1 MVRSAAFTVAFTL
14 AFASQA
20 SADAIT
26 LSSLRSIDGAYCV
39 TGSCAPT
46 FTDASDEPGNVS
58 MTDFDIVVTP
68 STQHEFSASQTT
80 HLDAFGA
87 SGVMSATAS
96 TITNPVTA
104 PTAGSIGDS
113 RFSFT
118 FEVPTRHTFSFA
130 ATLSAASST
139 GAFTTEAASH
149 LLSCDPATS
158 LCDGVFS
165 FRDSVDDATPSLFST
180 MGVLLPGLSYHFLT
194 IVTATADA
202 GPGFPFDNIEFAS
215 ANADFT
221 FTLAEEAAA
230 VPEPSTLLLVSV
242 GAVGLKWRARKD
254 SNLRPPA

>member
-1 MVRSAAFTVAFTL
+1 MARSAAFAVALIL

-20 SADAIT
+20 SADAINIT
-26 LSSLRSIDGAYCV
+26 SLRSIDSAYCV
-39 TGSCAPT
+39 TGSCVQT
-46 FTDASDEPGNVS
+46 FTDSTDASGTVS
-58 MTDFDIVVTP
+58 MADFDIVVTP

-80 HLDAFGA
+80 HLDASGA
-87 SGVMSATAS
+87 AGVMSATAS
-96 TITNPVTA
+96 TITNPSTA

-113 RFSFT
+113 RLSFS

-130 ATLSAASST
+130 ATLSAASTT

-149 LLSCDPATS
+149 FFSCDPLTS
-158 LCDGVFS
+158 ICDGLFS
-165 FRDSVDDATPSLFST
+165 FRDDIDDATSSLFST

-242 GAVGLKWRARKD
+242 GVVGLKWRARKD